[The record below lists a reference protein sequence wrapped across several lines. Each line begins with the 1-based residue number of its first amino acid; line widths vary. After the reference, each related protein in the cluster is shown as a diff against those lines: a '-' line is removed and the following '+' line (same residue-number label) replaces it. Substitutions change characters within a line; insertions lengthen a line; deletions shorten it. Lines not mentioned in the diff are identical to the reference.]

1 MHNRVGFWCI
11 DPAAYVIEAKD
22 DKDVKTRN
30 YDPTIDK

>member
-1 MHNRVGFWCI
+1 LYKGIKDI

-22 DKDVKTRN
+22 EKDVETRN